1 MNSFYKG
8 GSELPTGKGS
18 SYSNQIKSK
27 KLWPLAFKLVVLFR
41 LYFTSISPVRIKHS
55 LSTDIV
61 LFTQMLRKHIYKG
74 KTCYQSA
81 FLLLYTYLIIGSK
94 LTAKKLSRKFTKPRL
109 YSADL
114 RRLFDSSSN
123 LLRACVAPSSGL
135 LRLLFGCP
143 SGASR
148 SPLEAEPK
156 PSRSVAEHV
165 SNESRRGPEA
175 LPKTTRRSEGVAIT
189 IRLRLYFTYICQ
201 ALAGHANRLSCKGAG
216 RLPKK
221 EAVPSSDFLLTN
233 TLPTPYFILPSHWF
247 CITFPLA
254 LFGSAPRKTHVLP
267 EQHSKSG
274 RSWSGVGRYLGGLFP
289 ATKGTIDSR
298 LSYRECTESVL
309 KRYWK
314 GTKELLKR
322 YQIATKQVQA
332 FSSFLVD
339 LRYKLGSASEMRAKM
354 RSGDLVSEV
363 DGYRLKSGGL
373 EVFCDTRVC
382 RNEYLAVQK
391 KTSAQKA
398 LKYFSVVAG
407 YGKGYR
413 MSLTCLLLM
422 IVSMFSLSAQT
433 PRKDSG
439 AEGLSPVG
447 AMSIGDRVEDEF
459 YSHMHKSVDWQTKAI
474 KEINLKAHKDKL
486 IILDFWASWC
496 SPCLSSLKK
505 IDSLKKTWDADN
517 VIVIP
522 VAYEQLK
529 DIDRIL
535 AYFKWDYTTIFQDT
549 YLKTRFPHQGLPF
562 MVWIKDGRVIATPK
576 TGYATTANVNAVLT
590 GKNLEVFNKTDVKLI
605 DTARVFF
612 TKENGQPDRSF
623 YDTKDAK
630 LVGYIQGYSETNF
643 NVFKTKDS
651 LTLYVINSTIDRI
664 YKEAYMDI
672 IYPYQS
678 KKQTLQWEIGADF
691 LPYLEKSKP
700 RENWTGDLSK
710 DKQLQQWKSMHCFSM
725 MVTVPRDSG
734 ITGAR
739 SKMRKL
745 LASSIEQKFG
755 LSPQVKF
762 GITQRYPV
770 LALTETKQSA
780 EIKLSQLLRTPPKK
794 GFENYTVPF
803 GDQPHFKLFIE
814 NALQNINS
822 LRLTEY
828 RIWDRTGIASDFPA
842 KFSFPVNLAQERK
855 FANVQN
861 LLKQYGLQILIEEK
875 PIPYL
880 CIGQLADHSKYNDH
894 ENL

>member
-1 MNSFYKG
+1 MLK
-8 GSELPTGKGS
+8 KKIS
-18 SYSNQIKSK
+18 SRG
-27 KLWPLAFKLVVLFR
+27 LRTLFGWP
-41 LYFTSISPVRIKHS
+41 S
-55 LSTDIV
+55 
-61 LFTQMLRKHIYKG
+61 G
-74 KTCYQSA
+74 
-81 FLLLYTYLIIGSK
+81 
-94 LTAKKLSRKFTKPRL
+94 
-109 YSADL
+109 
-114 RRLFDSSSN
+114 
-123 LLRACVAPSSGL
+123 LLRTCVAPSSGL
-135 LRLLFGCP
+135 LRLLFDCP
-143 SGASR
+143 SGRSR
-148 SPLEAEPK
+148 STLEADSK
-156 PSRSVAEHV
+156 PSRSVAEPV
-165 SNESRRGPEA
+165 SNESRRGLEA
-175 LPKTTRRSEGVAIT
+175 LPKTTRREAKEN
-189 IRLRLYFTYICQ
+189 LRKGRIC
-201 ALAGHANRLSCKGAG
+201 
-216 RLPKK
+216 
-221 EAVPSSDFLLTN
+221 
-233 TLPTPYFILPSHWF
+233 
-247 CITFPLA
+247 
-254 LFGSAPRKTHVLP
+254 
-267 EQHSKSG
+267 SG
-274 RSWSGVGRYLGGLFP
+274 DARYLSGLFP

-298 LSYRECTESVL
+298 LSYRECTESVP

-322 YQIATKQVQA
+322 YQIVTKQVQA
-332 FSSFLVD
+332 FGSFLVD
-339 LRYKLGSASEMRAKM
+339 RRYKLRRAMEIPAKM
-354 RSGDLVSEV
+354 HSADLVSRG
-363 DGYRLKSGGL
+363 DGCCLKSEDL
-373 EVFCDTRVC
+373 QAFSATRVC
-382 RNEYLAVQK
+382 KNEYLAVQEK
-391 KTSAQKA
+391 SIAQMALKCVIYPGNYKRYFRISLPCLFLVIVFQSSNFSFKA
-398 LKYFSVVAG
+398 LKSIRV
-407 YGKGYR
+407 
-413 MSLTCLLLM
+413 LM
-422 IVSMFSLSAQT
+422 VLALMVSMFSLSAQT

-439 AEGLSPVG
+439 ADGLSPVG
-447 AMSIGDRVEDEF
+447 AMSIGDRVDDEF

-505 IDSLKKTWDADN
+505 IDSLKKTWDADK

-710 DKQLQQWKSMHCFSM
+710 DKQLQQWKSMRCFSM

-794 GFENYTVPF
+794 GFENYAVPF

-814 NALQNINS
+814 TALQNINS

-861 LLKQYGLQILIEEK
+861 LLKQYGLQILVEEK

>member
-1 MNSFYKG
+1 VLKKKIS
-8 GSELPTGKGS
+8 STG
-18 SYSNQIKSK
+18 
-27 KLWPLAFKLVVLFR
+27 
-41 LYFTSISPVRIKHS
+41 
-55 LSTDIV
+55 
-61 LFTQMLRKHIYKG
+61 
-74 KTCYQSA
+74 
-81 FLLLYTYLIIGSK
+81 
-94 LTAKKLSRKFTKPRL
+94 
-109 YSADL
+109 
-114 RRLFDSSSN
+114 
-123 LLRACVAPSSGL
+123 LRALFGWPSGL
-135 LRLLFGCP
+135 LRTIVGSS
-143 SGASR
+143 SGALRLLVGYSSGRSR
-148 SPLEAEPK
+148 STLEADSK
-156 PSRSVAEHV
+156 PSRSVAEPV
-165 SNESRRGPEA
+165 SNESRRSLEA
-175 LPKTTRRSEGVAIT
+175 LPKTTRRKAKEN
-189 IRLRLYFTYICQ
+189 LRKGRIC
-201 ALAGHANRLSCKGAG
+201 
-216 RLPKK
+216 
-221 EAVPSSDFLLTN
+221 
-233 TLPTPYFILPSHWF
+233 
-247 CITFPLA
+247 
-254 LFGSAPRKTHVLP
+254 
-267 EQHSKSG
+267 SG
-274 RSWSGVGRYLGGLFP
+274 DARYLTGLFL
-289 ATKGTIDSR
+289 AVKSTIDSR
-298 LSYRECTESVL
+298 LSYRECTDSVP

-332 FSSFLVD
+332 FGSFLVNF
-339 LRYKLGSASEMRAKM
+339 RYKLGRAMEMPAKM
-354 RSGDLVSEV
+354 HSGDLVN
-363 DGYRLKSGGL
+363 GAYGCCLKSEGL
-373 EVFCDTRVC
+373 QAFCGTRVC
-382 RNEYLAVQK
+382 KNEYLAVQQK
-391 KTSAQKA
+391 STVQKA
-398 LKYFSVVAG
+398 LKCVIYLSSYKRCFRISLPCLFLVIVFQSSNFSFKALKSIRV
-407 YGKGYR
+407 
-413 MSLTCLLLM
+413 LM
-422 IVSMFSLSAQT
+422 VLALMVSMFSLLAQT

-439 AEGLSPVG
+439 ADGLSPVG
-447 AMSIGDRVEDEF
+447 AMSIGDRVDDEF

-505 IDSLKKTWDADN
+505 IDSLKKTWDADK

-562 MVWIKDGRVIATPK
+562 MVWIKDGRIIATPK

-794 GFENYTVPF
+794 GFENYAVPF

-842 KFSFPVNLAQERK
+842 KFSFPVNLAQEQK

-861 LLKQYGLQILIEEK
+861 LLKQYGLQILVEEK

>member
-8 GSELPTGKGS
+8 RRELPNGKDFS
-18 SYSNQIKSK
+18 RSPEIKSK
-27 KLWPLAFKLVVLFR
+27 KIRVQLPELLASFQ
-41 LYFTSISPVRIKHS
+41 LYFTRIFQVRVKHY
-55 LSTDIV
+55 LSTDIA
-61 LFTQMLRKHIYKG
+61 LFTQSLRKKIDNGKMYYKG
-74 KTCYQSA
+74 TCPVLQKRLQSSDQK
-81 FLLLYTYLIIGSK
+81 I
-94 LTAKKLSRKFTKPRL
+94 TKQEI
-109 YSADL
+109 
-114 RRLFDSSSN
+114 SSSSLRALFGWPSG
-123 LLRACVAPSSGL
+123 LLRICVGPSSGV
-135 LRLLFGCP
+135 LRLLFGCS
-143 SGASR
+143 SGRSR
-148 SPLEAEPK
+148 SAVEADSK

-165 SNESRRGPEA
+165 SNKLRRDPEA
-175 LPKTTRRSEGVAIT
+175 LPKSTRR
-189 IRLRLYFTYICQ
+189 
-201 ALAGHANRLSCKGAG
+201 GAE
-216 RLPKK
+216 RP
-221 EAVPSSDFLLTN
+221 PSSDNFRINFAL
-233 TLPTPYFILPSHWF
+233 SS
-247 CITFPLA
+247 TFYA
-254 LFGSAPRKTHVLP
+254 GGSQFSSNFHRCGSAENLSQFEENLRK
-267 EQHSKSG
+267 G
-274 RSWSGVGRYLGGLFP
+274 RSWSGVGRELNGLFL
-289 ATKGTIDSR
+289 ATKGTVSSP
-298 LSYRECTESVL
+298 LSYRECTEKAP
-309 KRYWK
+309 KRYW
-314 GTKELLKR
+314 GCTKELPEI
-322 YQIATKQVQA
+322 YQRGTKKVRAVGSSLVALGYKSDSATAQSEKGEDAGLDNGREGIRFKFDA
-332 FSSFLVD
+332 FKTFYECVVSAIDSFVVD
-339 LRYKLGSASEMRAKM
+339 DISK
-354 RSGDLVSEV
+354 
-363 DGYRLKSGGL
+363 
-373 EVFCDTRVC
+373 
-382 RNEYLAVQK
+382 
-391 KTSAQKA
+391 AQRA
-398 LKYFSVVAG
+398 LKCFAYLSDYKNTF
-407 YGKGYR
+407 R
-413 MSLTCLLLM
+413 MSLTCLALVFRSSNFSFKALKSIRALM
-422 IVSMFSLSAQT
+422 VLALMVSMFSLSAQT

-439 AEGLSPVG
+439 ADGLSQVG
-447 AMSIGDRVEDEF
+447 AMSIGDRVDDEF
-459 YSHMHKSVDWQTKAI
+459 YSRMHKSVDWKSKVV

-505 IDSLKKTWDADN
+505 LDSLKKTWDADK

-522 VAYEQLK
+522 VAYEPLK
-529 DIDRIL
+529 DIARIL
-535 AYFKWDYTTIFQDT
+535 AYFKWDYNTIFQDT

-576 TGYATTANVNAVLT
+576 AGYATTENVNAVLT

-605 DTARVFF
+605 DTSRVFF
-612 TKENGQPDRSF
+612 TKGNGQPDRSF

-664 YKEAYMDI
+664 YREAYKDI
-672 IYPYQS
+672 VYPYQS
-678 KKQTLQWEIGADF
+678 KKQSLQWEIGADF

-739 SKMRKL
+739 SKVRKL

-755 LSPQVKF
+755 LSPKVKF
-762 GITQRYPV
+762 AITQRYPV

-794 GFENYTVPF
+794 GYENYAVPF

-814 NALQNINS
+814 TALKNISS

-828 RIWDRTGIASDFPA
+828 RIWDRTGIAPDFPV

-861 LLKQYGLQILIEEK
+861 LLKQYGLQVLVEEK

-880 CIGQLADHSKYNDH
+880 CIGQLADNSKSNGH